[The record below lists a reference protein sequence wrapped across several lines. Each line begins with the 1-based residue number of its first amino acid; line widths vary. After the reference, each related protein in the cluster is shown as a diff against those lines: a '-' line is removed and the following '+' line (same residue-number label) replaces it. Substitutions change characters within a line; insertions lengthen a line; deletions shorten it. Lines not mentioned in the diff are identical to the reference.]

1 LDALANRQG
10 PLALVPITLTNC
22 LKRARVIVAYSRA
35 ILFALLIKKPK
46 SKGVSRGIM
55 SVLSASAI
63 TRAKRVFE
71 FNKRVIDEKGSL
83 PNLVP
88 GVNEVFTVVDGKI
101 VIQIDDAEL
110 SKQNEISNV
119 ITAVMN
125 DLLYFINVNEIF
137 LDDASDYGL
146 DINILEI
153 LTILYSKATEREASE
168 IVKLKIKLPNLDYF
182 LKKIKDFQASDE
194 NTQLRKI
201 HKQYQDGML
210 KELKEKLERSEV
222 TIKDK
227 YNAQRKKYEKKIS
240 ELENQGKILQEQLDS
255 QQKKGQQML
264 QANKKRVNQVV
275 SEKIQLEG
283 EIAQFKMTI
292 DQLMSDAGEKSDL
305 ENRIQELQGRI
316 DEDQALITG
325 ATQERDDYLK
335 GLDAIKTEKEEL
347 EQQRNQTI
355 EKLNDIT
362 KQRDKQISY
371 KQEQV
376 ASLQEQISLLKEI
389 NQTLVKD
396 KEDLQQPLKEA
407 IEGEM
412 KGDFQLIAIDLDNI
426 VKSQIERDRH
436 ARREQRAIFDVEAF
450 FKRIYD
456 ILHADHDNVNLYKVL
471 GLIFHSEQNAKY
483 ESIMKNSK
491 NTKLVAFA
499 SIFKWVQSR
508 FTKIGENGIR
518 RNQDTDTYT
527 AAQTSTKIAT
537 YREKIQNFY
546 LVSGDKDMIPI
557 LDTINE
563 LDLDIPVKV
572 IAVKETLA
580 EDLRKEIIKRAI
592 SDPENKIYYI

>member
-1 LDALANRQG
+1 
-10 PLALVPITLTNC
+10 
-22 LKRARVIVAYSRA
+22 
-35 ILFALLIKKPK
+35 
-46 SKGVSRGIM
+46 M